1 MWAEND
7 YEEVG
12 KMKKVFSSG
21 AIAAGL
27 MHPSGR
33 AAKTVL

>member
-12 KMKKVFSSG
+12 KMKKVARVRSDCSG
-21 AIAAGL
+21 LDAPIG
-27 MHPSGR
+27 SGS
-33 AAKTVL
+33 